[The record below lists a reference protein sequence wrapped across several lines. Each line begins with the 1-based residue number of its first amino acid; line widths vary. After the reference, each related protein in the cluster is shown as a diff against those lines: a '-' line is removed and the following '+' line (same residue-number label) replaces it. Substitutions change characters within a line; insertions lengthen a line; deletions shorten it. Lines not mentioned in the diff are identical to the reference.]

1 MTNIRITGDV
11 IVICLVSVFKVCT
24 QGEREQQQAE
34 AGEVQCRLLVDL
46 GHCIERD
53 TEQQRGSREPWTA
66 QERQQDGTHYEVA
79 CMRDT
84 RPHGCQA
91 QTCNHKK
98 RKGNC
103 LFFLLTNYSVY
114 YKTHKSIQSL
124 HLRCWKQRIF
134 DIFD

>member
-1 MTNIRITGDV
+1 MIYKPVTCRQEIKNDKHKRITGDV

-53 TEQQRGSREPWTA
+53 TDQQHGSREPWTA

-98 RKGNC
+98 QRKLSVFFTNQ
-103 LFFLLTNYSVY
+103 LFSLL
-114 YKTHKSIQSL
+114 
-124 HLRCWKQRIF
+124 
-134 DIFD
+134 